1 MRLAR
6 AGLVAMLVAG
16 AATFAAAA
24 HAELLDA
31 SPGPGEQVP
40 QPVSTLVLTF
50 DQPVLLPSQVQ
61 LITHDFQ
68 PVPGVESLVDGPRIV
83 AQVNPALNAGDYT
96 VLWTAV
102 SGDGHTTAGSYQ
114 FGVIPA
120 PGSSPSAAGWIA
132 GALVGAALLVGL
144 VMWRR
149 RPPAGPAG

>member
-1 MRLAR
+1 MRLAG

-16 AATFAAAA
+16 GATLAAAA
-24 HAELLDA
+24 HAALLDA

-68 PVPGVESLVDGPRIV
+68 PVPGVESSVDGPRLIGR
-83 AQVNPALNAGDYT
+83 VNPALEAGDYT
-96 VLWTAV
+96 VLWTVV

-114 FGVIPA
+114 FGVSPPPA
-120 PGSSPSAAGWIA
+120 KPLSAAGWIA
-132 GALVGAALLVGL
+132 GALAAAALLGGL
-144 VMWRR
+144 VVWRR
-149 RPPAGPAG
+149 RSPAGPAG